1 MHVPKNYFHDR
12 MILALLSSSVF
23 LTVLGS
29 LLILLRLDSG
39 SPDSYVV
46 QYRADLGLGG
56 FKSGDSTTFFSVV
69 AFLVF
74 VLLFHTLLSIKV
86 YGIRRQFA
94 VTILAMAVLLMILTI
109 IVSNA
114 LLVMR

>member
-12 MILALLSSSVF
+12 MILALLSVSVF

-29 LLILLRLDSG
+29 LLVLLRLDSG
-39 SPDSYVV
+39 NPDGYIV
-46 QYRADLGLGG
+46 QYRADLGLGA
-56 FKSGDSTTFFSVV
+56 FKSGSVSTFASFV
-69 AFLVF
+69 AFMVF

-86 YGIRRQFA
+86 YGLRRQLA
-94 VTILAMAVLLMILTI
+94 VTIMAMAVLLLAVAI

-114 LLVMR
+114 LLVLR